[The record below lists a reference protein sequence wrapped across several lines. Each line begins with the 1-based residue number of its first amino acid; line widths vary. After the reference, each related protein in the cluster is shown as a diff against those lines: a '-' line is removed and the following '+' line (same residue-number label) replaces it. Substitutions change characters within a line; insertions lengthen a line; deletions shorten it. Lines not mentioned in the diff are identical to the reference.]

1 MKQILSEDIINQYM
15 PTLVNCPLFNK
26 LGENELRG
34 YLHNAKVIV
43 HSYKKNDFIALSG
56 DPMDGIGVILEGST
70 LLTRENVMGQRV
82 IMANLEQSDIFGE
95 ALLFSKHPLWPATIK
110 ATKASKIMFIPLET
124 FIDTLPDCQQ
134 CQTKILSNL
143 LEDLS
148 EKAILLT
155 RKVHYLTLKGMRE
168 KIFAYLTDIYK
179 RQQSKTIQLPHN
191 REQMA
196 EVLNV
201 SRTALSRELGR
212 LRDEGIIDITGRI
225 VKLQNI
231 EEIEEFGFNGF

>member
-1 MKQILSEDIINQYM
+1 MKQILSNDIINQYM
-15 PTLVNCPLFNK
+15 PTLVKCPLFNT
-26 LGENELRG
+26 LGEPELR
-34 YLHNAKVIV
+34 VII
-43 HSYKKNDFIALSG
+43 HSYKKNDFIALAG
-56 DPMDGIGVILEGST
+56 DPMEGIGVILEGSA

-95 ALLFSKHPLWPATIK
+95 ALLFSKQPLWPATIK
-110 ATKASKIMFIPLET
+110 ATKATKIMFIPLET
-124 FIDTLPDCQQ
+124 FIKTLPDCHQ

-148 EKAILLT
+148 EKAILL
-155 RKVHYLTLKGMRE
+155 
-168 KIFAYLTDIYK
+168 K
-179 RQQSKTIQLPHN
+179 RQHSNTIQLPHN

-212 LRDEGIIDITGRI
+212 LRDEGLIDITGRTVTI
-225 VKLQNI
+225 KNI
-231 EEIEEFGFNGF
+231 EDIEEFGFNTF

>member
-15 PTLVNCPLFNK
+15 PTLSKCPLFHK
-26 LGENELRG
+26 LGDNELRG

-43 HSYKKNDFIALSG
+43 HSYKKNDYIALSG
-56 DPMDGIGVILEGST
+56 DPMEGIGVILEGSA

-95 ALLFSKHPLWPATIK
+95 ALLFSKQPLWPATIK
-110 ATKASKIMFIPLET
+110 ATKSAKIMFIPLET
-124 FIDTLPDCQQ
+124 FIQTLPDCHQ
-134 CQTKILSNL
+134 CQTTILSNL

-212 LRDEGIIDITGRI
+212 LRDEGIIDITGRT

-231 EEIEEFGFNGF
+231 EEIEDFGFNGF

>member
-56 DPMDGIGVILEGST
+56 DPMDGIGVILEGSA

-95 ALLFSKHPLWPATIK
+95 ALLFSKQPLWPATIK
-110 ATKASKIMFIPLET
+110 AIKASKIMFIPLET
-124 FIDTLPDCQQ
+124 FIDTLPECQQ

-155 RKVHYLTLKGMRE
+155 KKVHYLTLKGMRE
-168 KIFAYLTDIYK
+168 KIFAYLSDIYK
-179 RQQSKTIQLPHN
+179 RQQSTIIHLPHN

-212 LRDEGIIDITGRI
+212 LRDEGIIDITGRT
-225 VKLQNI
+225 VTLQNI
-231 EEIEEFGFNGF
+231 EEIEEFGFNSF

>member
-56 DPMDGIGVILEGST
+56 DSMDGIGVILEGSA

-95 ALLFSKHPLWPATIK
+95 ALLFSKHPLWPATIE

-212 LRDEGIIDITGRI
+212 LRDEGIIDITGRT

-231 EEIEEFGFNGF
+231 EEIEEFGFNSF

>member
-1 MKQILSEDIINQYM
+1 MKQILSNDIINQYL
-15 PTLVNCPLFNK
+15 PTLIKCPLFNK
-26 LGENELRG
+26 LGEPELRS
-34 YLHNAKVIV
+34 YLNNAKVIV

-56 DPMDGIGVILEGST
+56 DPLEGSA

-95 ALLFSKHPLWPATIK
+95 ALLFSKQPLWPATIK
-110 ATKASKIMFIPLET
+110 ATKVSKIMFIPLET

-179 RQQSKTIQLPHN
+179 RQQSTTIHLPHN

-212 LRDEGIIDITGRI
+212 LRDEGIIDITGRT
-225 VKLQNI
+225 VTLKDV
-231 EEIEEFGFNGF
+231 EGIEEFGFNSF

>member
-15 PTLVNCPLFNK
+15 PTLTNCPLFNK

-34 YLHNAKVIV
+34 YLQNAQVLV

-56 DPMDGIGVILEGST
+56 DPMEGIGVILEGSA
-70 LLTRENVMGQRV
+70 LLTRENIMGQRV
-82 IMANLEQSDIFGE
+82 IMANLEESDIFGE
-95 ALLFSKHPLWPATIK
+95 ALLFSKQPLWPATIK
-110 ATKASKIMFIPLET
+110 TIKATKIMFIPLET

-212 LRDEGIIDITGRI
+212 LRDEGIIDITGRT

-231 EEIEEFGFNGF
+231 DEIEEFGFNSF

>member
-56 DPMDGIGVILEGST
+56 DPMDGIGVILEGSA

-110 ATKASKIMFIPLET
+110 VTKASKIMFIPLET

-212 LRDEGIIDITGRI
+212 LRDEGIIDITGRT
-225 VKLQNI
+225 VTLQNI
-231 EEIEEFGFNGF
+231 EEIEEFGFNSF

>member
-56 DPMDGIGVILEGST
+56 DPMEGIGVILEGSA

-212 LRDEGIIDITGRI
+212 LRE
-225 VKLQNI
+225 NI
-231 EEIEEFGFNGF
+231 LFV

>member
-1 MKQILSEDIINQYM
+1 M
-15 PTLVNCPLFNK
+15 VF
-26 LGENELRG
+26 
-34 YLHNAKVIV
+34 V
-43 HSYKKNDFIALSG
+43 HSYKKNAFIALSG
-56 DPMDGIGVILEGST
+56 DPMEGIGVILEGSA

-82 IMANLEQSDIFGE
+82 IMANLDQSDIFGE
-95 ALLFSKHPLWPATIK
+95 ALLFSKQPLWPATIK
-110 ATKASKIMFIPLET
+110 SIKASKIMFIPLET
-124 FIDTLPDCQQ
+124 FIDTLPECQQ

-155 RKVHYLTLKGMRE
+155 KKVHYLTLKGMRE
-168 KIFAYLTDIYK
+168 KIFAYLSDIYK

-212 LRDEGIIDITGRI
+212 LRDEGIIDITGRT

-231 EEIEEFGFNGF
+231 EEIEEFGFNSF

>member
-56 DPMDGIGVILEGST
+56 DPMDGIGVILEGSA
-70 LLTRENVMGQRV
+70 LLTRENIMGQRV

-95 ALLFSKHPLWPATIK
+95 ALLFSKQPLWPATIK
-110 ATKASKIMFIPLET
+110 ATKATKIMFIPLET
-124 FIDTLPDCQQ
+124 FIETLPDCHQ

-148 EKAILLT
+148 EKALLLT
-155 RKVHYLTLKGMRE
+155 KKVHYLTLKGMRE
-168 KIFAYLTDIYK
+168 KIYAYLTDIYTMQHSEK
-179 RQQSKTIQLPHN
+179 LVLPHN

-196 EVLNV
+196 EALNV

-212 LRDEGIIDITGRI
+212 LRDEGIIEINGRHVTLLDPQQI
-225 VKLQNI
+225 V
-231 EEIEEFGFNGF
+231 EFGFNN

>member
-1 MKQILSEDIINQYM
+1 MKQILSNDIINQYM
-15 PTLVNCPLFNK
+15 PTLVKCPLFNT
-26 LGENELRG
+26 LGEPELRG
-34 YLHNAKVIV
+34 YLNNAKVII
-43 HSYKKNDFIALSG
+43 HSYKKNDFIALAG
-56 DPMDGIGVILEGST
+56 DPMEG
-70 LLTRENVMGQRV
+70 MGQRV

-95 ALLFSKHPLWPATIK
+95 ALLFSKQPLWPATIK
-110 ATKASKIMFIPLET
+110 ATKATKIMFIPLET
-124 FIDTLPDCQQ
+124 FIKTLPDCHQ

-179 RQQSKTIQLPHN
+179 RQHSNTIQLPHN

-212 LRDEGIIDITGRI
+212 LRDEGLIDITGRTVTI
-225 VKLQNI
+225 KNI
-231 EEIEEFGFNGF
+231 EDIEEFGFNTF

>member
-1 MKQILSEDIINQYM
+1 MKQILSNDIINQYM
-15 PTLVNCPLFNK
+15 PTLVKCPLFNT
-26 LGENELRG
+26 LGEPELRG
-34 YLHNAKVIV
+34 YLNNAKVII
-43 HSYKKNDFIALSG
+43 HSYKKNDFIALAG
-56 DPMDGIGVILEGST
+56 DPMEGIGVILE
-70 LLTRENVMGQRV
+70 
-82 IMANLEQSDIFGE
+82 
-95 ALLFSKHPLWPATIK
+95 
-110 ATKASKIMFIPLET
+110 
-124 FIDTLPDCQQ
+124 PDCHQ

-179 RQQSKTIQLPHN
+179 RQHSNTIQLPHN

-212 LRDEGIIDITGRI
+212 LRDEGLIDITGRTVTI
-225 VKLQNI
+225 KNI
-231 EEIEEFGFNGF
+231 EDIEEFGFNTF

>member
-43 HSYKKNDFIALSG
+43 HSYKKNDFIALSS
-56 DPMDGIGVILEGST
+56 DQMDGIGVILEGSA

-82 IMANLEQSDIFGE
+82 IMANLEQSDMFGE
-95 ALLFSKHPLWPATIK
+95 ALLFSKQPLWPATIK
-110 ATKASKIMFIPLET
+110 AIKASKIMFIPLET
-124 FIDTLPDCQQ
+124 FIDTLPECQQ

-155 RKVHYLTLKGMRE
+155 KKVHYLTLKGMRE
-168 KIFAYLTDIYK
+168 KIFAYLSDIHK
-179 RQQSKTIQLPHN
+179 RQQSTTIHLPHN

-212 LRDEGIIDITGRI
+212 LRDEGIIDITGRT

-231 EEIEEFGFNGF
+231 EEIEEFGFNSF

>member
-15 PTLVNCPLFNK
+15 PTLTNCPLFNK

-34 YLHNAKVIV
+34 YLQNAQVLV

-56 DPMDGIGVILEGST
+56 DPMEGIGVILEGSA
-70 LLTRENVMGQRV
+70 LLTRENIMGQRV
-82 IMANLEQSDIFGE
+82 IMANLEESDIFGE
-95 ALLFSKHPLWPATIK
+95 ALLFSKQPLWPATIK
-110 ATKASKIMFIPLET
+110 AIKATKIMFIPLET

-212 LRDEGIIDITGRI
+212 LRDEGIIDITGRT

-231 EEIEEFGFNGF
+231 EEIEEFGFNSF